1 MQAVILA
8 GGRGSRLAPYTTVLP
23 KPLLPIGEEPILEV
37 VIRQLGLYGFT
48 DITLA
53 VGYLAHLIEA
63 VLQDGSR
70 HGVSLRYHRE
80 LEPLGTVGPLATMD
94 HLDDAFLMLN
104 GDVLTTLDFG
114 AFHAVHV
121 ASGNAL
127 TLATHVRTVTSDYG
141 VLELDGHSGAT
152 RRVIGFREKP
162 ETDYSV
168 SMGVYMLSGHV
179 RRYVPADERFDLP
192 DLVWRLLEAGE
203 PVGSF
208 VYDGFWL
215 DIGRHDD
222 YAKAIDQYDDLKGEL
237 LPSRDRPPASVTE
250 IFPNVRDANEVVHVV
265 PVDAALPPTGT

>member
-1 MQAVILA
+1 
-8 GGRGSRLAPYTTVLP
+8 
-23 KPLLPIGEEPILEV
+23 
-37 VIRQLGLYGFT
+37 
-48 DITLA
+48 
-53 VGYLAHLIEA
+53 
-63 VLQDGSR
+63 
-70 HGVSLRYHRE
+70 
-80 LEPLGTVGPLATMD
+80 
-94 HLDDAFLMLN
+94 
-104 GDVLTTLDFG
+104 
-114 AFHAVHV
+114 
-121 ASGNAL
+121 
-127 TLATHVRTVTSDYG
+127 VTSDYG